1 MRPRERQ
8 PKVRD
13 GVASRQKEAGV
24 MDERQEE
31 PTEPSQVTFIQRIPR
46 RWLVA
51 LVEQGGLS
59 QASLDEYDR
68 RYPSA
73 APDLPAEGS
82 KSHED

>member
-1 MRPRERQ
+1 M
-8 PKVRD
+8 
-13 GVASRQKEAGV
+13 AGG
-24 MDERQEE
+24 
-31 PTEPSQVTFIQRIPR
+31 
-46 RWLVA
+46 LGGA
-51 LVEQGGLS
+51 GGLS